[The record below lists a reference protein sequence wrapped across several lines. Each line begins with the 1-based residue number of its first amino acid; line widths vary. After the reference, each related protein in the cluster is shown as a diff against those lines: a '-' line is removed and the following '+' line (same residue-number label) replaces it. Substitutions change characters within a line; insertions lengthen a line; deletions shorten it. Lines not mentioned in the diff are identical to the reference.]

1 MDLKVLYEDDFI
13 IAVNKPSG
21 ITTIP
26 GNDQP
31 RSQSLAGEIEEYCG
45 RKIFVVHRLDRE
57 TSGVIIFAKTPEAH
71 RNINLQFDQRKV
83 EKHYI
88 ALVEGK
94 CIFDEKEINIPLSKS
109 KSRSKKPALAS
120 KGIEA
125 ITRIKV
131 FKRFANYTLLE
142 VIPVT
147 GRRHQI
153 RLHLKAI
160 GHPLA
165 YDRLYG
171 NKESLTM
178 DTVTGRQGDENIVL
192 DRMPLH
198 SKSISF
204 MHPDTGKMIAI
215 VAGLLEDMAALC

>member
-1 MDLKVLYEDDFI
+1 M
-13 IAVNKPSG
+13 NKPAG

-31 RSQSLAGEIEEYCG
+31 RAESLVGEVEKYSG
-45 RKIFVVHRLDRE
+45 QKIFVVHRLDRE
-57 TSGVIIFAKTPEAH
+57 TSGVVVFAKTPEAH

-83 EKHYI
+83 EKNYL
-88 ALVEGK
+88 ALVEGR
-94 CIFDEKEINIPLSKS
+94 CEFSEKEINIPLSKS
-109 KSRSKKPALAS
+109 KSRSGKPALAS
-120 KGIEA
+120 KGLEA

-131 FKRFANYTLLE
+131 LKRFAKYTLLE

-171 NKESLTM
+171 NNEPLTM
-178 DTVTGRQGDENIVL
+178 DVVTGKPGDESIVL
-192 DRMPLH
+192 ERMPLH
-198 SKSISF
+198 AKRISF
-204 MHPDTGKMIAI
+204 LHPGTGENITIK
-215 VAGLLEDMAALC
+215 AGLLEDMALLC